1 MNNLKNHTRLIT
13 RLGLMALAI
22 GIYAFTS
29 KSGTAETAASDFA
42 EDQRKTG
49 TNIGEMAPE
58 LAFPDPDGKIVKLSD
73 LQGKIVLVDFWASWC
88 GPCRM
93 ENPNVVRTYEKYKS
107 AKFKTANGFEI
118 YSMSLDNSRDRWIKA
133 IADDKLTWAAHG
145 SDLKGWQSAG
155 ARAYGVNS
163 IPATY
168 LLDENGV
175 IIAKN
180 LRGAALENAL
190 KALLK

>member
-1 MNNLKNHTRLIT
+1 MNILKNRSGLLI
-13 RLGLMALAI
+13 RLGLMSLAI

-29 KSGTAETAASDFA
+29 KTTNNDNAVERTD
-42 EDQRKTG
+42 DQRKTG
-49 TNIGEMAPE
+49 TGIGELAPE
-58 LAFPDPDGKIVKLSD
+58 LAYPDPEGKIVKLSD
-73 LQGKIVLVDFWASWC
+73 LQGKIVLIDFWASWC

-107 AKFKTANGFEI
+107 AKFKTADGFEI
-118 YSMSLDNSRDRWIKA
+118 YSMSLDNSRDRWVKA
-133 IADDKLTWAAHG
+133 IADDKLSWDAHG

-155 ARAYGVNS
+155 ARAFGVNS

-168 LLDENGV
+168 LLDEKGV

-180 LRGAALENAL
+180 LRGQALENAL
-190 KALLK
+190 KVLLK

>member
-1 MNNLKNHTRLIT
+1 MNTLKKNKNIII
-13 RLGLMALAI
+13 RLGLMVLAI

-29 KSGTAETAASDFA
+29 KTNTVEAVATDFA
-42 EDQRKTG
+42 DDQRKTG

-58 LAFPDPDGKIVKLSD
+58 LAFPNPDGKIVKLSE

-93 ENPNVVRTYEKYKS
+93 ENPNVVRTYEKYKD
-107 AKFKTANGFEI
+107 AKFKTATGFEI

-133 IADDKLTWAAHG
+133 IADDRLTWAAHG